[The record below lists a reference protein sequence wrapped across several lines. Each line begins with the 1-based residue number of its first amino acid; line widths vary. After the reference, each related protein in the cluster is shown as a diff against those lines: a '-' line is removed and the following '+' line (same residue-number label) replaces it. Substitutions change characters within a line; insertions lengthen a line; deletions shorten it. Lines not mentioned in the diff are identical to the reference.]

1 MQADELT
8 LLLAKQGEV
17 PRGQAFQAARRLG
30 LSEFEWKDPSS
41 GNVGRFH
48 TRMAGEGLKLPKG
61 LKESDLYRDPEQ
73 ERINRDYYNAIQES
87 ERKYKQGMADI
98 EAKYALKGLA
108 DQEDRERQAES
119 EGELEYLR
127 ETSEPSD
134 RAKINQLR
142 RAKAQEDQ
150 EGLEKQEAFEGRAE
164 RLGEMQDQLA
174 AMNRQ
179 IEVLRTRPEDLASDR
194 AKIAATQRAFQQW
207 AEKKKREQALR
218 GVYPETAIPFI
229 RGLGSLFRSSAPRAA
244 PMRYERQEPTFN
256 FASGGAAS
264 LAQYGRGGDT
274 MLVHMS
280 PGEVKSLQDLAMA
293 AGGSLTINPTTGLPE
308 AGFLKKLLPTLI
320 GAGLSFIPGVGP
332 LMAAGLVG
340 GFETVRTGDIGKGLM
355 AGLGAY
361 GGAGLA
367 GGLTTAGSAVAGT
380 AEAASTV
387 PGLGGAAGAG
397 FDAAAV
403 SPAVEAARAAP
414 LSTAGQGLSNL
425 ASSGAAG
432 EAARSGF
439 MSGVGG
445 LGGLAKYGLA
455 ATSPI
460 LGAMGEQQ
468 QPQMQQTPVMNRIE
482 FQARPVSSA
491 STVPSYDELSLGKD
505 FGRQRQY
512 FEPRFVDTGEKFTPT
527 AGIPRTV
534 TQMPTMAN
542 GGEVGNN
549 TSYPLVET
557 PPTAYNTASN
567 RPQQMEVMLRQ
578 PKVQYDLGTG
588 QARFAEGGISHLG
601 GYSDGGRMLR
611 GPGDGVSDSIP
622 ATIGDRQPARLA
634 DGEFVVPARIVSE
647 IGNGSSEAGAR
658 KLYAMMDR
666 VQGARK
672 KSIGKGKVA
681 VDSKAEKLL
690 PA

>member
-1 MQADELT
+1 MQTDELT

-73 ERINRDYYNAIQES
+73 ERINRDYYNATQES

-98 EAKYALKGLA
+98 ESKYALKGLA
-108 DQEDRERQAES
+108 EQEARERQAES

-134 RAKINQLR
+134 RAKINQLL
-142 RAKAQEDQ
+142 RAKAQEEQ
-150 EGLEKQEAFEGRAE
+150 EELEKQEAFEGRAE

-244 PMRYERQEPTFN
+244 PMRYERQEPNFN

-274 MLVHMS
+274 MLVHMAPS
-280 PGEVKSLQDLAMA
+280 EVKSLQDLAMA

-367 GGLTTAGSAVAGT
+367 GGLTTAGTSAGANKIASLGGDFSG
-380 AEAASTV
+380 AALEDA
-387 PGLGGAAGAG
+387 GLGAAMTANT
-397 FDAAAV
+397 
-403 SPAVEAARAAP
+403 AP
-414 LSTAGQGLSNL
+414 LSTAGQGLSSL
-425 ASSGAAG
+425 ASSGTAG

-445 LGGLAKYGLA
+445 LSGLAKYGLA

-491 STVPSYDELSLGKD
+491 STVPSYEELSLGKD

-512 FEPRFVDTGEKFTPT
+512 FDPRFVDTGEKFTPT
-527 AGIPRTV
+527 AGIPKTV

-542 GGEVGNN
+542 GGGIGNN
-549 TSYPLVET
+549 TSYPLVES

-578 PKVQYDLGTG
+578 PEVQYDIGTG
-588 QARFAEGGISHLG
+588 QARFAEGGISNLG

-672 KSIGKGKVA
+672 KSVGKGKVA